1 MEPTVDETDMRPLRK
16 KPGSRRRRP
25 NPALRKL
32 VPTCKLPVGSVL
44 RKLSANEVQRLRL
57 RLAEPLEC
65 IYSPMFAKRGAA
77 KRFVLDCGDGRQ
89 TEPRSVSG
97 RPRTPGRAPALSRDE
112 EARLFLAYNYCRY
125 RMLRILKAHAGRRL
139 TAQATRDLLTWDQ
152 RALDIRDRIVQ
163 ANLGLVPSMVERSRL
178 TGVDFA
184 ELISEGQ
191 MALLR
196 SVDKFDCTRGF
207 KFSTYACRAI
217 LTSISRAVALMA
229 RHRAQFPTEYDPD
242 LQKSDFLET
251 KREDLEGICL
261 DELSLIWADNVA
273 DLTPTERRVLA
284 ERFGVRGARRKGG
297 AEVKTLRQVAEV
309 FGVTK
314 ERVRQIQNKA
324 LAKLRQALDEHVFAA

>member
-1 MEPTVDETDMRPLRK
+1 MRHSREKSSRK
-16 KPGSRRRRP
+16 RRRP

-32 VPTCKLPVGSVL
+32 MPTCKLPNGAVM
-44 RKLSANEVQRLRL
+44 RRLSANEAQRLRL
-57 RLAEPLEC
+57 RLVEPLEC
-65 IYSPMFAKRGAA
+65 IYTPSFSKRGAA
-77 KRFVLDCGDGRQ
+77 KRFVPDLKATRIDR
-89 TEPRSVSG
+89 PRSVSG
-97 RPRTPGRAPALSRDE
+97 RSSPTTSARRSLSREDE
-112 EARLFLAYNYCRY
+112 VALFLRYNYCRY
-125 RMLRILKAHAGRRL
+125 RLMRILKAYAGKRL
-139 TAQATRDLLTWDQ
+139 TAAVTRDLLLWDQ
-152 RALDIRDRIVQ
+152 GALDVRDRIVQ

-191 MALLR
+191 LALLR

-242 LQKSDFLET
+242 LQKSDVLEA
-251 KREDLEGICL
+251 KRENLEETCIEELAGIL
-261 DELSLIWADNVA
+261 ADNAA
-273 DLTPTERRVLA
+273 DLSVTERRVLA
-284 ERFGVRGARRKGG
+284 ERFGVKGTRRGTG
-297 AEVKTLRQVAEV
+297 ADPKTLRQVAEV

-324 LAKLRQALDEHVFAA
+324 LAKLRQALDEQVFAA